1 VLPTRNRWTGQIA
14 RKLKMTAKSFK
25 LLSYL
30 SIAAAFALAAP
41 PVQAGSHGNG
51 AAGGGFP
58 QYRNLADAQKA
69 CAGDTVVWG
78 SSEHRG
84 VFYVDGV
91 GPQRIGGFYACMAVA
106 QKAGMQIVT
115 SN

>member
-1 VLPTRNRWTGQIA
+1 
-14 RKLKMTAKSFK
+14 MTTKSLQ

-30 SIAAAFALAAP
+30 SIAAALTLAAP
-41 PVQAGSHGNG
+41 AVQAGSTGNG

-58 QYRNLADAQKA
+58 QYRDLADAQKA
-69 CAGDTVVWG
+69 CARDTVVWG

-106 QKAGMQIVT
+106 KKAGMQIAT

>member
-1 VLPTRNRWTGQIA
+1 
-14 RKLKMTAKSFK
+14 MTAKSVK

-30 SIAAAFALAAP
+30 SVAAAFALAAP
-41 PVQAGSHGNG
+41 PVQAGSHGNS

-58 QYRNLADAQKA
+58 PYRDQANAKKA
-69 CAGDTVVWG
+69 CAPDTVVWG
-78 SSEHRG
+78 SSEHLG

-106 QKAGMQIVT
+106 KKAGMQIVT

>member
-1 VLPTRNRWTGQIA
+1 
-14 RKLKMTAKSFK
+14 MTAKSLKF
-25 LLSYL
+25 LSCL
-30 SIAAAFALAAP
+30 SVAAAFALAAP

-78 SSEHRG
+78 TND
-84 VFYVDGV
+84 DGDTV
-91 GPQRIGGFYACMAVA
+91 VWG
-106 QKAGMQIVT
+106 T
-115 SN
+115 SCTDPSCQPVIWNQ

>member
-1 VLPTRNRWTGQIA
+1 
-14 RKLKMTAKSFK
+14 MTAKSLK
-25 LLSYL
+25 RLSHL
-30 SIAAAFALAAP
+30 CIAAAFAVAAP

-51 AAGGGFP
+51 AAAGGFP
-58 QYRNLADAQKA
+58 QYRNLADAQKS
-69 CAGDTVVWG
+69 CAPDTVVWG
-78 SSEHRG
+78 SSEHPG

-106 QKAGMQIVT
+106 RKAGMQIVT

>member
-1 VLPTRNRWTGQIA
+1 
-14 RKLKMTAKSFK
+14 MTAKSLK
-25 LLSYL
+25 LLSCV

-41 PVQAGSHGNG
+41 PVHAGSHGNG

-58 QYRNLADAQKA
+58 QYRDLADAQKA
-69 CAGDTVVWG
+69 CAPDTVVWG
-78 SSEHRG
+78 SSEHPG

-106 QKAGMQIVT
+106 KKAGMQIVS